1 MLGDKPHQKG
11 DTMSNPSVG
20 NPNPQNA
27 PQAYPGGAYG
37 APAPTAMPKLP
48 GRAPSITTL
57 VIGILLMVV
66 VAPIVFFGIMIAGVT
81 KTEGNAVKGGTTAN
95 GSIVTVTADG
105 KFTVTADGADPECF
119 LMDAGGTLYQL
130 TPYKDN
136 EGVYAA
142 SGIPA
147 GQYKLQCERIASSAT
162 VVAFNASPEVM
173 TQAFV
178 MPFVWGTV
186 VGVAGLVVTIIGVVL
201 LVKVNG
207 KRRRIMQEAMMAAVR

>member
-1 MLGDKPHQKG
+1 MLGDKSHQKG

-37 APAPTAMPKLP
+37 APAPMAMPKLP
-48 GRAPSITTL
+48 GRAPGITTL

-95 GSIVTVTADG
+95 SSIVTVTADP
-105 KFTVTADGADPECF
+105 ACF

-136 EGVYAA
+136 EGVYTA

>member
-1 MLGDKPHQKG
+1 MLGDKSHQKG
-11 DTMSNPSVG
+11 GTMSNPSVG
-20 NPNPQNA
+20 NPNPQTA

-37 APAPTAMPKLP
+37 APAPMAMPKLP
-48 GRAPSITTL
+48 GRAPGITTL

-66 VAPIVFFGIMIAGVT
+66 VAPIVFFGTMIAGAT

-105 KFTVTADGADPECF
+105 NFTVTADGADPACF

-136 EGVYAA
+136 EGVYTA

-162 VVAFNASPEVM
+162 VIAFNASP
-173 TQAFV
+173 
-178 MPFVWGTV
+178 
-186 VGVAGLVVTIIGVVL
+186 
-201 LVKVNG
+201 
-207 KRRRIMQEAMMAAVR
+207 

>member
-95 GSIVTVTADG
+95 GSIVTVTAD
-105 KFTVTADGADPECF
+105 
-119 LMDAGGTLYQL
+119 LSL
-130 TPYKDN
+130 
-136 EGVYAA
+136 
-142 SGIPA
+142 IH
-147 GQYKLQCERIASSAT
+147 I
-162 VVAFNASPEVM
+162 
-173 TQAFV
+173 
-178 MPFVWGTV
+178 
-186 VGVAGLVVTIIGVVL
+186 
-201 LVKVNG
+201 
-207 KRRRIMQEAMMAAVR
+207 